1 MPPLYKLFLPSH
13 CVFSHMNLEPMPE
26 QKIEEA
32 MNSSDKPNFILLTSG
47 EMIYAG
53 SLTSIGEIAD
63 KLSEDYS
70 LSDVFDAGK
79 DVLDEEKYLVVKYDS
94 VGYEYEIAI
103 PYSDIADLI
112 SIPFSHDKE
121 ESDTPAS
128 PRSISPTRKAFY
140 DRTLEVAEESDYPVH
155 NVLLMYNLGSPS
167 NFSWGEVEF
176 SDDTALYC
184 DWEYLQRRS
193 GGVSSLGGGA
203 LGFSVSAGWEESL
216 WSEFRDAVETNQVEL
231 DETKDHS
238 EVAISGH
245 IDFVTHENEYIT
257 KEMDGSKWIAGV
269 ISEEYVEE
277 VSALEGM
284 EWNIGFFKRESLMF
298 PLETW
303 EHIADPVTVYGNVI
317 DSPIE
322 TGFGIVDHFIK
333 MRAGAYLN

>member
-1 MPPLYKLFLPSH
+1 
-13 CVFSHMNLEPMPE
+13 MNLEPMPE

-32 MNSSDKPNFILLTSG
+32 MDSGAKPNFIMLSSG

-53 SLTSIGEIAD
+53 SPTTIDQIAD
-63 KLSEDYS
+63 RLSEDYS
-70 LSDVFDAGK
+70 LSDVFNTEQE
-79 DVLDEEKYLVVKYDS
+79 VLEENKYIIVKYNS
-94 VGYEYEIAI
+94 VGHEYEIAI

-112 SIPFSHDKE
+112 SIPFSHTKK

-128 PRSISPTRKAFY
+128 PKRISPTRKAFY
-140 DRTLEVAEESDYPVH
+140 DRTLKIAEESDYPIHDVI
-155 NVLLMYNLGSPS
+155 VMYDLMSPS
-167 NFSWGEVEF
+167 KFSWGEVEF

-203 LGFSVSAGWEESL
+203 LGFSLSAGWEESL

-245 IDFVTHENEYIT
+245 VDFVTYANEYIS

-269 ISEEYVEE
+269 ISEESVED
-277 VSALEGM
+277 VSALEEM
-284 EWNIGFFKRESLMF
+284 KWNVGFFKKESLMF

-303 EHIADPVTVYGNVI
+303 EHIANPVTVYGNVI

-322 TGFGIVDHFIK
+322 TGFGSVDHFIK
-333 MRAGAYLN
+333 MRAGAYLDK

>member
-1 MPPLYKLFLPSH
+1 
-13 CVFSHMNLEPMPE
+13 
-26 QKIEEA
+26 

-203 LGFSVSAGWEESL
+203 LGFSVSAG
-216 WSEFRDAVETNQVEL
+216 
-231 DETKDHS
+231 
-238 EVAISGH
+238 
-245 IDFVTHENEYIT
+245 
-257 KEMDGSKWIAGV
+257 
-269 ISEEYVEE
+269 
-277 VSALEGM
+277 
-284 EWNIGFFKRESLMF
+284 
-298 PLETW
+298 
-303 EHIADPVTVYGNVI
+303 
-317 DSPIE
+317 
-322 TGFGIVDHFIK
+322 
-333 MRAGAYLN
+333 